1 MNKDEIT
8 AQEMYDYIKNR
19 HYWYFTPPKCAVS
32 RYVFSR
38 KSKLFGLITKD
49 EVKCVSGLDQDEV
62 VKKALINF
70 ADTPGKDIEVP
81 FYVDKDG
88 KFYLDVYQLWHDFSF
103 LEYPI
108 HYSVFRVMAEEFK
121 LELPPCIM
129 GEANLWVFNKFGST
143 FKDMEHFCRFVKA
156 VHDKTGNTVVL
167 AEA

>member
-1 MNKDEIT
+1 M
-8 AQEMYDYIKNR
+8 
-19 HYWYFTPPKCAVS
+19 S

-38 KSKLFGLITKD
+38 KSKLFGLIIKD
-49 EVKCVSGLDQDEV
+49 EVKCVSGLDQDEA

-70 ADTPGKDIEVP
+70 ADTPRKNIEVP

-88 KFYLDVYQLWHDFSF
+88 EFYLDVYQLWQRRDFSF
-103 LEYPI
+103 FGYPI
-108 HYSVFRVMAEEFK
+108 NYDVFCEMAEEFK
-121 LELPPCIM
+121 LELPPRIM
-129 GEANLWVFNKFGST
+129 GKANLCVYYKFGST